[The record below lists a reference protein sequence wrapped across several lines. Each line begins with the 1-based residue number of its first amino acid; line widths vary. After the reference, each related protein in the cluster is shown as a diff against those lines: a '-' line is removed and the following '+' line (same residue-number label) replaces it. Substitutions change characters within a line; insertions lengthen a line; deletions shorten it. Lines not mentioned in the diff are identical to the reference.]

1 MPLPKHYKNNSLR
14 PFLLRPDQHP
24 HFSDEDTLLVKCAR
38 TWATPEEIK
47 EALNP
52 DLDWDYIIE
61 TATRHYISPLLYYSL
76 EEISDGGAPP
86 EAMKT
91 LQEMYT
97 QALGRNILASLQLS
111 EVLKSASD
119 AQIRVIVLKGMALAG
134 TVYPDVALRP
144 FGDMDLLIPEED
156 LRKMEGTLTK
166 LGYKQSEISRGFYE
180 KRGSVSIDLQ
190 WQLANIDVG
199 LFWKDA
205 VPVSIEGAN
214 ALFLSPERLLI
225 HLCLHISSH
234 QYSRLSWLVDISE
247 TIHKYSEELDWELF
261 LKESIQHRIHPL
273 VRHVLHL
280 VEEVLVP
287 PIPDY
292 VLERLD
298 SCKLSFFEER
308 LFDALTNHSMTGIMW
323 TVVVGFLTQGG
334 ITSKIRYIF
343 RMVFPGRDF
352 MLVRYPNRSVYVSYC
367 IHICDAFQEL
377 VRALLQARTKR
388 GRKKRA

>member
-1 MPLPKHYKNNSLR
+1 MPLPKHYDNTTRHFL
-14 PFLLRPDQHP
+14 LLRPDGNPQ
-24 HFSDEDTLLVKCAR
+24 FSDEDTLLVKCAR

-76 EEISDGGAPP
+76 EKISDGGAPP

-97 QALGRNILASLQLS
+97 QALGRNIMASLQLS

-119 AQIRVIVLKGMALAG
+119 AQIRVVVLKGMALAE
-134 TVYPDVALRP
+134 TVYPDVAIRP

-156 LRKMEGTLTK
+156 LHKMEEKLNK
-166 LGYKQSEISRGFYE
+166 LGYKQSEISKGFYE
-180 KRGSVSIDLQ
+180 KNGNVSIDLQ
-190 WQLANIDVG
+190 WQIASINFD

-205 VPVSIEGAN
+205 VPASIEGAN
-214 ALFLSPERLLI
+214 AFFLSPESLLI
-225 HLCLHISSH
+225 HLCLHVSSH

-247 TIHKYSEELDWELF
+247 TIHKYSEALDWELF

-280 VEEVLVP
+280 VKEVLAP
-287 PIPDY
+287 PIPEY
-292 VLERLD
+292 VLDRLD

-308 LFDALTNHSMTGIMW
+308 LFNSLANPDMSEVKW
-323 TVVVGFLTQGG
+323 TAMIGFLTQGG
-334 ITSKIRYIF
+334 ITSKIRYIL
-343 RMVFPGRDF
+343 RLIFPDRDF
-352 MLVRYPNRSVYVSYC
+352 MLVRYPNRSVFVSYC
-367 IHICDAFQEL
+367 IRICSGFWEL
-377 VRALLQARTKR
+377 ARSLLQFRIKR